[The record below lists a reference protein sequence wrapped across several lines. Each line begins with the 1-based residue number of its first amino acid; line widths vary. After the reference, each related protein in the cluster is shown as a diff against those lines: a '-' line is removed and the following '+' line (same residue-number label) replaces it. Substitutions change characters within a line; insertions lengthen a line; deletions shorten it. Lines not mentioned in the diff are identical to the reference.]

1 MDKIKIVVHSL
12 GKIRDAEIEISP
24 LTIFCGDSGLGKSY
38 LAMLVHYFYAI
49 LWEKR
54 SRLTQFFKSKG
65 FDYKKIIVI
74 R

>member
-38 LAMLVHYFYAI
+38 LAMLVHYLCHSVGKTIKTYSI
-49 LWEKR
+49 L
-54 SRLTQFFKSKG
+54 
-65 FDYKKIIVI
+65 
-74 R
+74 